1 MQQAEKFG
9 WRVPEWAK
17 SVGLSRAYVYELMND
32 GLIRSVKSGTARII
46 TTHPQDYLSSLA
58 EDQEGTADSNA
69 DGPLRDRVT
78 GASSPKVWSG
88 VQKSAT

>member
-1 MQQAEKFG
+1 MEAEKFG

-32 GLIRSVKSGTARII
+32 GLIRSVKSGAARII

-58 EDQEGTADSNA
+58 EGREGCAGSNA
-69 DGPLRDRVT
+69 AGPSLDRSI
-78 GASSPKVWSG
+78 GASRQIETTVADPH
-88 VQKSAT
+88 